1 MPERPQQALPGQY
14 MSKSIINLNMTN
26 LHSLLDG
33 TQGLSDFKIYWPR
46 SARASFGT
54 KNNQEFSK
62 LQTQIVKTVRFCLFG
77 NIIWKIWKPYCIYIF
92 TASSKHHIM
101 WLEEVGVLQAWQ
113 HRSYFIV
120 QILRGTEWD
129 VTIQNKEP
137 PGSTFPGSYTLTSF
151 DLLGALQLI
160 IELPPPLRL

>member
-1 MPERPQQALPGQY
+1 

-33 TQGLSDFKIYWPR
+33 TQGLSDFKVHWPR
-46 SARASFGT
+46 SARASFGKKT
-54 KNNQEFSK
+54 IKCSLNCRLK
-62 LQTQIVKTVRFCLFG
+62 LWKHVIFCLFG
-77 NIIWKIWKPYCIYIF
+77 NIIWNIWKPYCIYIF
-92 TASSKHHIM
+92 PTSSKHYIM

-113 HRSYFIV
+113 HWSYFIV
-120 QILRGTEWD
+120 QVLRGTEWD

-160 IELPPPLRL
+160 IELPPPHRL